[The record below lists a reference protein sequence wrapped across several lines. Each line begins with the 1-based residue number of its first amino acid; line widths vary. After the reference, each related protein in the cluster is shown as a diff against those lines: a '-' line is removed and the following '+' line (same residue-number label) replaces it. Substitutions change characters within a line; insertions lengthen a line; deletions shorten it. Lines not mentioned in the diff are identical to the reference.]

1 LDFWIKSE
9 MAWAVSLF
17 YWGFGFGFAQPAW
30 NATPITPG
38 FGCAHPSIVEANRS
52 AIMIWP
58 QSTN

>member
-1 LDFWIKSE
+1 